1 VTAKRGRWLTRASTR
16 ITTSGD
22 TSDVEEFTTLQ
33 TVRSE
38 AEAELLC
45 GLLRD
50 AGIRC
55 MHRPTNQAAGA
66 MDGASSSFGSRE
78 VVVNAA
84 DAEEA
89 HAVLAARPE

>member
-1 VTAKRGRWLTRASTR
+1 
-16 ITTSGD
+16 
-22 TSDVEEFTTLQ
+22 VEEFTTLQ

-89 HAVLAARPE
+89 HAVLAAPPE